1 MMQIEGRQQ
10 VLVGL
15 RRNKVE
21 RILLADSAHGN
32 VIDEIVSLA
41 CENQVD
47 LRYVPKEDIE
57 SKSKVRNNQGIIAY
71 LKNWD
76 YTNLDSLLAQSKK
89 EKYPLVLILDHLQDP
104 HNLGAIMRSADA
116 TGVSGVIIPKDRSV
130 KMTETVVKTSAGAA
144 LTVPLIMVTN
154 LSQTIDVLKDEGFWI
169 MGTDADT
176 TEYIYDKNLKM
187 PLALIIGSEGKG
199 ISNNLAKKSDFLVK
213 LPMEGTITSLNASVA
228 AGVMMYEILRQ
239 RQFDS

>member
-1 MMQIEGRQQ
+1 
-10 VLVGL
+10 
-15 RRNKVE
+15 
-21 RILLADSAHGN
+21 
-32 VIDEIVSLA
+32 
-41 CENQVD
+41 
-47 LRYVPKEDIE
+47 
-57 SKSKVRNNQGIIAY
+57 
-71 LKNWD
+71 
-76 YTNLDSLLAQSKK
+76 
-89 EKYPLVLILDHLQDP
+89 
-104 HNLGAIMRSADA
+104 MRSADA

-130 KMTETVVKTSAGAA
+130 KMTETVVKISAGAA
-144 LTVPLIMVTN
+144 LTVPLTMVTN

-176 TEYIYDKNLKM
+176 DDYIYDKNLQM

>member
-57 SKSKVRNNQGIIAY
+57 SKSKVRNNQGVIAY
-71 LKNWD
+71 LRNWD
-76 YTNLDSLLAQSKK
+76 YTNLDDLLAQSKK
-89 EKYPLVLILDHLQDP
+89 EKSPLILILDHLQDP

-130 KMTETVVKTSAGAA
+130 KMTETVVKISAGAA
-144 LTVPLIMVTN
+144 LTVPLTMVTN

-176 TEYIYDKNLKM
+176 DDYIYDKNLQM